1 MVIWKGETINLRG
14 LRFIPHASVI
24 PSSHG
29 LVFRLV
35 FNCFQAGEEAYDPQY
50 HTAEKAKEDAETIYQ
65 KGQGK
70 FLGTDEKKIFK
81 IEQNFLA
88 SHSDSHH
95 LEVPQQGS
103 PKNIHT

>member
-1 MVIWKGETINLRG
+1 MQKSLADKNTPFSLIVLDLNMPISDGYDALKNI
-14 LRFIPHASVI
+14 
-24 PSSHG
+24 
-29 LVFRLV
+29 RLL
-35 FNCFQAGEEAYDPQY
+35 F
-50 HTAEKAKEDAETIYQ
+50 
-65 KGQGK
+65 
-70 FLGTDEKKIFK
+70 DEKKIFK